1 MLACD
6 LAVPDSRL
14 IGPSRLQ
21 PDQELRRAEQR
32 RGVAGAATGYSGRSG
47 TTPLGSKAG
56 PAGDDVRAVRGG
68 VLGRHLVSPLDS
80 GLISTVA

>member
-32 RGVAGAATGYSGRSG
+32 RGVAGAATGR
-47 TTPLGSKAG
+47 L
-56 PAGDDVRAVRGG
+56 G
-68 VLGRHLVSPLDS
+68 VL
-80 GLISTVA
+80 VARVLRRWGQRLGPPAMMFVLSAGEFWGATW